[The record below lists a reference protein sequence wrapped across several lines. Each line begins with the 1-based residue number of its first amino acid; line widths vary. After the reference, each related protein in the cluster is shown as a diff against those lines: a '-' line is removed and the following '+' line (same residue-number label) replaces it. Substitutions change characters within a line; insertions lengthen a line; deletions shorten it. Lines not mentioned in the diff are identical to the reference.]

1 MDTGKIVLGALA
13 GLAAGAVLG
22 ILFAPEKGS
31 TTRKNIRRKGEDSV
45 DYLKDKFSE
54 FVDNVA
60 EKFDRVKE
68 EAENIGKDVK
78 EKIREEGKK

>member
-1 MDTGKIVLGALA
+1 MSNGKIVLGALA

-45 DYLKDKFSE
+45 DHLKDKFSE

-68 EAENIGKDVK
+68 DVENIGKDAK
-78 EKIREEGKK
+78 EKIKEEAKR

>member
-45 DYLKDKFSE
+45 DAIKDKFSE

-68 EAENIGKDVK
+68 EAQNIGKDAK
-78 EKIREEGKK
+78 EKIKEEVKK